1 MVMELFDR
9 YLIIVNIAGF
19 LLFVLNMWLH
29 AHTDRGQIDALLTV
43 VFLAG
48 GSLGILS
55 AILLL
60 DRKAKKDNMMFRVF
74 AACVFV
80 IQVIMLLMFKGHHAD
95 HITFAFWTFFG
106 QYKVLTVYL
115 GMINVIAFAVF
126 AIDKFKAVRDKRRI
140 RIVTLLGLAFI
151 GGSMGGLLA
160 MYLFKHKTQKDYFT
174 IGIPLIIL
182 MQIVVIFYVMNI
194 GW

>member
-74 AACVFV
+74 AVCVFV
-80 IQVIMLLMFKGHHAD
+80 IQVIMFLLFKGHHAD